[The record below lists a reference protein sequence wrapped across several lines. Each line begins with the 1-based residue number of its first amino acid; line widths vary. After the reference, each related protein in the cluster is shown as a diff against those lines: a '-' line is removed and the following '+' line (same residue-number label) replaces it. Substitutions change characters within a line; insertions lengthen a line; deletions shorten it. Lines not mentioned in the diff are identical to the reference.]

1 MSDATRQCTR
11 AEERHRTVLQS
22 LSCSKKMR
30 AGKVSIKIL
39 FSSRMSKV
47 RHELESRTR
56 TSRTSRLDATSSR
69 ASPQMFTHPFHR
81 KRVLVRR
88 VRRTCHARHLQ
99 PTSENLYG
107 RTTRLY
113 KTAVE
118 FAAQLVLEVF
128 ARSLLE
134 FFFEQNFRPV
144 EPIKFS
150 VLLRSRSQDTSV
162 RHNQP
167 ALTNQNEANR
177 DHGRPPRHPSRGQL
191 FG

>member
-1 MSDATRQCTR
+1 MCTSHGAPINNHYLLKLPNTTTPSHVVLLIHVHQSIITPARPMSDATRQCTR

-107 RTTRLY
+107 RTRHAY
-113 KTAVE
+113 I
-118 FAAQLVLEVF
+118 
-128 ARSLLE
+128 
-134 FFFEQNFRPV
+134 RP
-144 EPIKFS
+144 PSSSRRNLFS
-150 VLLRSRSQDTSV
+150 KSS
-162 RHNQP
+162 
-167 ALTNQNEANR
+167 R
-177 DHGRPPRHPSRGQL
+177 DHFSSSSSNRTFGPSTL
-191 FG
+191 